1 MAKKI
6 TSEQLAKLISAVE
19 KKLSAKM
26 STLATKEA
34 LTKSNAFLANISED
48 TKEMKVSIGVVRE
61 LQDMHTTAL
70 DEIRKN
76 TEISNAETAA
86 LKASIKRHQEWIAQ
100 IADKLGLQLEGLQ
113 DKK

>member
-1 MAKKI
+1 MANKDKKV
-6 TSEQLAKLISAVE
+6 TNGELARMIAVGF
-19 KKLSAKM
+19 AN
-26 STLATKEA
+26 TATKEA

-48 TKEMKVSIGVVRE
+48 TSETKVSIGVIRE
-61 LQDMHTTAL
+61 VQDMHTTAL

-76 TEISNAETAA
+76 TEISSAETAA